1 MKKFILLTAAFL
13 LFSFAY
19 SQEKKE
25 IYFGIKGG
33 LNLCSITNAD
43 EDGVNSSTLVGFHVG
58 VLGEFMLGDNFAI
71 QPELLYSTQGVKL
84 DFEGDKGDLKMDYV
98 TIPLMAKYYVVDAF
112 SIELGPQIGFLTAAK
127 ATSGGESIDVKDS
140 MKTTDFGLNFGVGY
154 NITENFNMG
163 LRYNL
168 GLTQIQKD
176 LVAGESASKN
186 SVFQIAL
193 GYRF

>member
-13 LFSFAY
+13 LFSVAH

-25 IYFGIKGG
+25 IYFGIKAG

-43 EDGVNSSTLVGFHVG
+43 QDGVNSSTLVGFHVG
-58 VLGEFMLGDNFAI
+58 VLGEFMLGDKFAI

-98 TIPLMAKYYVVDAF
+98 TIPLMAKYYVVESF
-112 SIELGPQIGFLTAAK
+112 SVELGPQIGFLTAAK

-168 GLTQIQKD
+168 GLTQVQKD

>member
-1 MKKFILLTAAFL
+1 
-13 LFSFAY
+13 
-19 SQEKKE
+19 
-25 IYFGIKGG
+25 
-33 LNLCSITNAD
+33 
-43 EDGVNSSTLVGFHVG
+43 
-58 VLGEFMLGDNFAI
+58 MLGDNFAI

-84 DFEGDKGDLKMDYV
+84 EFDGDKGDLKMDYF
-98 TIPLMAKYYVVDAF
+98 TIPLMAKYYVVESF
-112 SIELGPQIGFLTAAK
+112 SVELGPQIGFLTSSK
-127 ATSGGESIDVKDS
+127 ATSGGESVDVKDS

-154 NITENFNMG
+154 NITQNFNMG

-168 GLTQIQKD
+168 GLTQVQKD

>member
-1 MKKFILLTAAFL
+1 MKKFILLTVAFL
-13 LFSFAY
+13 LFSVAH

-43 EDGVNSSTLVGFHVG
+43 QDGVSSSTLVGFHVG

-71 QPELLYSTQGVKL
+71 QPELLYSTQGV
-84 DFEGDKGDLKMDYV
+84 
-98 TIPLMAKYYVVDAF
+98 
-112 SIELGPQIGFLTAAK
+112 
-127 ATSGGESIDVKDS
+127 DVKDS

-154 NITENFNMG
+154 NITQNFNMG

-168 GLTQIQKD
+168 GLTQVQKD